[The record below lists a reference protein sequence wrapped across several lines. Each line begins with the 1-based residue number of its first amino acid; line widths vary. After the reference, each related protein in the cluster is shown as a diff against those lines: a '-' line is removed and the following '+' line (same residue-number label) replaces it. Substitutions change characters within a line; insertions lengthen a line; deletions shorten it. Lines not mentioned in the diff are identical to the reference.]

1 MKKNRLEYLKKY
13 SIRFGFD
20 FISLKSKNQT
30 EKIKKQNR
38 KNQTEPKLS
47 LLESKKNQKN
57 NIVFGF

>member
-47 LLESKKNQKN
+47 LLESKKTKK
-57 NIVFGF
+57 II